1 MKIDDLV
8 KTAVKENAEKLERFK
23 HSSKKIKLGI
33 LGGTFD
39 PIHYAHLATAEF
51 IRDKYKL
58 DKIIFIPSGNPPH
71 KKSIVTDKKDRYNM
85 VLLATESNDDFFV
98 SDIEIKKEKR
108 SYTVDTL
115 EMLNQCYKDAELYFI
130 TGADAICGIEE
141 WKDVKRNFE
150 LATFIA
156 ATRPGISLLK
166 AQETI
171 EKLIKKYDADIIT
184 VYVPSLDISSTYIRD
199 QLEVGKSVRYL
210 MPDSVE
216 KYLYDKKIYSMEMSK

>member
-1 MKIDDLV
+1 MKIDNLV
-8 KTAVKENAEKLERFK
+8 KTAEKINAEKLERFEN
-23 HSSKKIKLGI
+23 SSKKIRLGI

-71 KKSIVTDKKDRYNM
+71 KTSIVTDKIDRYNM
-85 VLLATESNDDFFV
+85 VLLATESNKDFLV
-98 SDIEIKKEKR
+98 SDIEIKKEQR

-115 EMLNQCYKDAELYFI
+115 EMLKQCYKEAELYFI
-130 TGADAICGIEE
+130 TGADAICSIEE

-156 ATRPGISLLK
+156 ATRPGISLLR

-171 EKLIKKYDADIIT
+171 EKLIKKYDADIIS

-199 QLEVGKSVRYL
+199 QLEDGKSVRYL

-216 KYLYDKKIYSMEMSK
+216 KYLYDKKIYSMEMSR